1 METKI
6 QEIQP
11 TGAEQWLRQDAALRD
26 PALIPPVTRVE
37 KRGEAKT
44 STQNKPLPGTA
55 PTTAMG
61 KEKAGE
67 LVDEVQSYLNDIN
80 IQLSFDLSEETGDM
94 VVRVIDRNT
103 GEVIRQ
109 IPPENLMEIRERLKE
124 LQGVLLNDR
133 V

>member
-11 TGAEQWLRQDAALRD
+11 TGAEQWLRQDTALKD
-26 PALIPPVTRVE
+26 ASLIPPVTKAE

-44 STQNKPLPGTA
+44 STQNKPLSGTT

-80 IQLSFDLSEETGDM
+80 IQLSFDL
-94 VVRVIDRNT
+94 
-103 GEVIRQ
+103 
-109 IPPENLMEIRERLKE
+109 
-124 LQGVLLNDR
+124 
-133 V
+133 